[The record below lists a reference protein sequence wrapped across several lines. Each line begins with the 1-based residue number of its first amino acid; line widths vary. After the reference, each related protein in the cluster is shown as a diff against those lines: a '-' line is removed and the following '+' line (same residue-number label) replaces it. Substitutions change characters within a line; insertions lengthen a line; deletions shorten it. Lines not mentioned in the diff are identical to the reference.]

1 MYDVFKFV
9 ESSAPTFQV
18 RVNVLLNIEIVLT
31 TLIERELYVQL
42 MKIGDIGLFI
52 TLVPKVLY

>member
-9 ESSAPTFQV
+9 QSSAPTFQV
-18 RVNVLLNIEIVLT
+18 RVYVLLNIEI
-31 TLIERELYVQL
+31 TLIDRELYVQL
-42 MKIGDIGLFI
+42 IEIGDIGLFI